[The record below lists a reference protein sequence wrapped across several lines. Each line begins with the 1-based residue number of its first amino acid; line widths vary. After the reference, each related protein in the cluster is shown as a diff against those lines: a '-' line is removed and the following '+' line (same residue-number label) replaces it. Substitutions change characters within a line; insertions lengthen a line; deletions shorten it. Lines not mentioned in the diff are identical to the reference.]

1 MAKADYYEL
10 LGVKKGASADE
21 IKKAYRKLAIKYHPD
36 KNPDDK
42 AAEEKFKEISEAYE
56 VLSDT
61 EKRSTYDQFG
71 HAAFGP
77 GSRAS
82 RGGGGFHDPFDI
94 FKEVFGAGGGGGGG
108 GSIFEDLFGGGGRR
122 SGGPSRGSDLRYDM
136 ELTFEE
142 AVHGCEKVISVNK
155 LDSCASCN
163 GSGAADGSRKTTCST
178 CNGQGQVV
186 QSQGFFSVAQTCPRC
201 KGTGSTIDKPCRSCN
216 GEGRANKSS
225 KVTIRVP
232 AGVDS
237 DARLRST
244 GNGEAGISGGKPG
257 DLYCVLHVRDHEI
270 FERDGDDLLCEVP
283 ISFVQATLG
292 SEIEV
297 PTLGGKARINVPAGT
312 QSGTILR
319 LRGKGVKNVQ
329 GYGHGDL
336 HVRVIV
342 EVPTRLNSEQK
353 AKLNE
358 FGELCDDRVNPM
370 RGSFFEKAKKF
381 FS

>member
-1 MAKADYYEL
+1 MAKEDYYKL
-10 LGVKKGASADE
+10 LGVENGVSADE

-56 VLSDT
+56 VLSDQ

-77 GSRAS
+77 SSRGN

-94 FKEVFGAGGGGGGG
+94 FKEVFGASGGGAGS
-108 GSIFEDLFGGGGRR
+108 GSIFEDLFGSGGRR

-136 ELTFEE
+136 ELKFEE
-142 AVHGCEKVISVNK
+142 AVHGCEKVINVNK
-155 LDSCASCN
+155 LDSCDSCN
-163 GSGAADGSRKTTCST
+163 GSGAADGGRKATCNT

-201 KGTGSTIDKPCRSCN
+201 KGTGNTIDKPCRGCN

-237 DARLRST
+237 GARLRST

-297 PTLGGKARINVPAGT
+297 PTLAGKARINVPAGT
-312 QSGTILR
+312 QSSTILR

-353 AKLNE
+353 NKLTE
-358 FGELCDDRVNPM
+358 FGELCDDRVSPM

>member
-1 MAKADYYEL
+1 MFVPGSASSFFRDAAD
-10 LGVKKGASADE
+10 V
-21 IKKAYRKLAIKYHPD
+21 
-36 KNPDDK
+36 
-42 AAEEKFKEISEAYE
+42 
-56 VLSDT
+56 
-61 EKRSTYDQFG
+61 EKRLG
-71 HAAFGP
+71 LKG
-77 GSRAS
+77 RL
-82 RGGGGFHDPFDI
+82 
-94 FKEVFGAGGGGGGG
+94 GGGGGGG

-142 AVHGCEKVISVNK
+142 AVHGCEKVISINK
-155 LDSCASCN
+155 LDSCESCN
-163 GSGAADGSRKTTCST
+163 GSGIAKGGRKTTCST
-178 CNGQGQVV
+178 CNGQGQIV

-201 KGTGSTIDKPCRSCN
+201 KGTGSIIDKPCRSCN
-216 GEGRANKSS
+216 GEGRLNKSS

-237 DARLRST
+237 GARLRST

-270 FERDGDDLLCEVP
+270 FERDGDDLLC
-283 ISFVQATLG
+283 
-292 SEIEV
+292 EV

-358 FGELCDDRVNPM
+358 FGALCDDRVNPM

>member
-1 MAKADYYEL
+1 MSQRRAKTNNGQGRL
-10 LGVKKGASADE
+10 LRIARHQKGASADE

-56 VLSDT
+56 VLSDSD
-61 EKRSTYDQFG
+61 KRSTYDQFG

-77 GSRAS
+77 ALEPAEVAVDFTIRSIFSRKSSVQAAAV
-82 RGGGGFHDPFDI
+82 
-94 FKEVFGAGGGGGGG
+94 EVEV
-108 GSIFEDLFGGGGRR
+108 FEDLFGGGGRR

-142 AVHGCEKVISVNK
+142 AVHGCEKVISINK
-155 LDSCASCN
+155 LDSCESCN
-163 GSGAADGSRKTTCST
+163 GSGIAKGGRKTTCST
-178 CNGQGQVV
+178 CNGQGQIV

-201 KGTGSTIDKPCRSCN
+201 KGTGSIIDKPCRSCN
-216 GEGRANKSS
+216 GEGRLNKSS

-237 DARLRST
+237 GARLRST

-319 LRGKGVKNVQ
+319 LRGKG
-329 GYGHGDL
+329 
-336 HVRVIV
+336 
-342 EVPTRLNSEQK
+342 
-353 AKLNE
+353 
-358 FGELCDDRVNPM
+358 
-370 RGSFFEKAKKF
+370 
-381 FS
+381 